1 MINQLRDFTG
11 WKYYTDPILN
21 QNIGITITHEN
32 GVQESRLLLDTEVA
46 AWINAGNTPEPADQG
61 E

>member
-1 MINQLRDFTG
+1 MINQLKNFTG
-11 WKYYTDPILN
+11 WKYYIDHITN
-21 QNIGITITHEN
+21 ENVGITITHEN
-32 GVQESRLLLDTEVA
+32 GVQESRSLLDIEVA

>member
-1 MINQLRDFTG
+1 MINQLKDFTG

-32 GVQESRLLLDTEVA
+32 GVQESRSLLDTEVA
-46 AWINAGNTPEPADQG
+46 KWLAEGNEPEPAD